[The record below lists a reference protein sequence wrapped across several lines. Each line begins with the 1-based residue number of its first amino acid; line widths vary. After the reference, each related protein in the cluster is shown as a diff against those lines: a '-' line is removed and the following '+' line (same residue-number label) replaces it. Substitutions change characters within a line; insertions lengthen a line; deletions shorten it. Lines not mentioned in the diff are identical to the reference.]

1 MDPVVGVVVE
11 DEHAVSQRGGQL
23 RCAGADGV
31 IAEQLAVGHAQ
42 LLKQRQVFCRDQGR
56 ADDHRPEI
64 VAGADFIA
72 SGLRKARC
80 CLGPCLG
87 KRRRIQIGAFAL
99 EDDLPAFISGN
110 DTVTEPV
117 LITGIG
123 RGLAFFASL
132 QLLFQRADLLRGHRY
147 GMY

>member
-1 MDPVVGVVVE
+1 MLYATFKTQE
-11 DEHAVSQRGGQL
+11 
-23 RCAGADGV
+23 
-31 IAEQLAVGHAQ
+31 
-42 LLKQRQVFCRDQGR
+42 
-56 ADDHRPEI
+56 
-64 VAGADFIA
+64 
-72 SGLRKARC
+72 
-80 CLGPCLG
+80 
-87 KRRRIQIGAFAL
+87 IGAFAL